1 MQVSILMV
9 RALAKVVVRAGVTHD
24 RFLSA
29 AGLEPALVDDNNAR
43 LSLEDYKRV
52 LRAAIAVSGDEAFG
66 LHMGEQTSSTTFDVL
81 GALLE
86 RAATLREC
94 IEGISRYSRLVAEGT
109 EAELCESGD
118 TASIRF
124 TSLRGESAAVR
135 LTAEFA
141 MTGLMRMLL
150 QFVGDAGRPT
160 GVCFAYAPPP
170 HLDEY
175 RRIFGGVERF
185 GQDYTEFQFQRAWLD
200 RTQLY
205 PSPDLYAAL
214 KTEAERTL
222 GRLERTAVLTDRI
235 TGILMSRSP
244 RKIPTMD
251 DVARELDVSVRSLRR
266 RLLAEGATYKELVE
280 RCRTNAAKRMLEKA
294 GASIQETAYAMGFAT
309 PAAFHHA
316 FKRWTGM
323 TPKQYLASV

>member
-9 RALAKVVVRAGVTHD
+9 RALANVVERAGVTRD

-29 AGLEPALVDDNNAR
+29 AGLDSALVDDNNTR

-52 LRAAIAVSGDEAFG
+52 LRAAISVSGDEAFG
-66 LHMGEQTSSTTFDVL
+66 LHMGEQTHSIAFDVL

-94 IEGISRYSRLVAEGT
+94 IEGIIRYSRLVAEGT

-124 TSLRGESAAVR
+124 RSLRGESAPVR
-135 LTAEFA
+135 LTAEFT
-141 MTGLMRMLL
+141 MTGLTRMLR
-150 QFVGDAGRPT
+150 QFAGHAARPT
-160 GVCFAYAPPP
+160 NVFFAYAPPA

-175 RRIFGGVERF
+175 RRIFGGAEHF
-185 GQDYTEFQFQRAWLD
+185 GQDHTEFQFPRAWLD
-200 RTQLY
+200 RAQLY
-205 PSPDLYAAL
+205 QSPDLYAAL

-222 GRLERTAVLTDRI
+222 GRLERDVVLTERI
-235 TGILMSRSP
+235 TAILTSRSP
-244 RKIPTMD
+244 AKLPTMEA
-251 DVARELDVSVRSLRR
+251 VARELDMSVRSLRR
-266 RLLAEGATYKELVE
+266 RLLAEAVTYKDLVE
-280 RCRTNAAKRMLEKA
+280 RCRMDAAKRMLEKP
-294 GASIQETAYAMGFAT
+294 GASIQEAAYAMGFAT
-309 PAAFHHA
+309 PTAFHHA

-323 TPKQYLASV
+323 TPKQYLASF